1 MNDID
6 ILLKIF
12 EYLFDNKIIRSQKEF
27 AEIIGESKVG
37 WNDIKKGKK
46 KVSIIHLRHIASRF
60 KEFNRN
66 YIFMGEGALL
76 EKAELNNPPVV
87 EKNAENSKDSD
98 KSLLQ
103 RIEYLE
109 MRLKMTDKE

>member
-46 KVSIIHLRHIASRF
+46 KVSIIHLRHIASKF

-76 EKAELNNPPVV
+76 EKSEINNPPLV
-87 EKNAENSKDSD
+87 EENVENSKNSD
-98 KSLLQ
+98 KSLLK

-109 MRLKMTDKE
+109 MRLKMSDEK